1 MDWNPKLYM
10 KYGNERTQPSIDLV
24 SRIAL
29 DFPKNIID
37 IGCGPGNSTQIL
49 VKRWP
54 KSEITG
60 LDNSPNMIEKAAKD
74 FPKQEWMLAN
84 AANINIS
91 RKYDIVFSNATIQ
104 WIPDHEKLLSRLF
117 SIVNT
122 GGALAIQI
130 PMFKDLA
137 IWKAIEFVSLGSKW
151 KSSLSSCG
159 SVFTYHSSGYYYD
172 LLALVSQKIEMWE
185 TTYMQ
190 IMDSHEAIFEWS
202 KSTALRPYFDEL
214 KDENARNDF
223 KNDII
228 ARLKIEY
235 PIQKSGKVIFPF
247 KRLFFIAY
255 K

>member
-54 KSEITG
+54 KSEIAG
-60 LDNSPNMIEKAAKD
+60 LDNSPNMIEKAGKD

-151 KSSLSSCG
+151 KSSLFYAL
-159 SVFTYHSSGYYYD
+159 SV
-172 LLALVSQKIEMWE
+172 
-185 TTYMQ
+185 
-190 IMDSHEAIFEWS
+190 S
-202 KSTALRPYFDEL
+202 K
-214 KDENARNDF
+214 
-223 KNDII
+223 
-228 ARLKIEY
+228 
-235 PIQKSGKVIFPF
+235 
-247 KRLFFIAY
+247 
-255 K
+255 